1 MMMLRMLVTKWL
13 REQAQGHVLNTV
25 RETLHQQDARASEP
39 LPPCEIVIL
48 CASTAEAGGTIDSLQ
63 QRVTTHC
70 ASHEEHAGTLG
81 EKRVAVV
88 TAGHGQVTAAAAALE
103 AVHLHRPRWLVAAG
117 FATALDPGLK
127 RGHVLLASEVVETA
141 GNPIPIEMHLDPESL
156 RNNPAL
162 HVGKLLTVECL
173 DALPE
178 RRRELREKNTA
189 VACDLESWGAAEVC
203 RQTGTRFLAVR
214 IVTEEVDDTLPKDID
229 HLFQQKSAAGKLGAV
244 AGSVWRRPSA
254 VKDLWRYN
262 EEALKA
268 SDRLARFLTGLAQN
282 LPP

>member
-1 MMMLRMLVTKWL
+1 
-13 REQAQGHVLNTV
+13 
-25 RETLHQQDARASEP
+25 
-39 LPPCEIVIL
+39 VIQ

-63 QRVTTHC
+63 DRVTTHC
-70 ASHEEHAGTLG
+70 ASHVEHAGKLA

-88 TAGHGQVTAAAAALE
+88 TVGHGQLAAATAALE
-103 AVHLHRPRWLVAAG
+103 AIRLHRPQWLVAAG

-141 GNPIPIEMHLDPESL
+141 GNPIPIEMHLDPQSL
-156 RNNPAL
+156 RNNPGL
-162 HVGKLLTVECL
+162 HVGKLLTVERL
-173 DALPE
+173 DSQPE
-178 RRRELREKNTA
+178 RRRKLGEKHAA

-214 IVTEEVDDTLPKDID
+214 IVTDEVNDTLPKDID

-268 SDRLARFLTGLAQN
+268 SDRLARFLAGLLQN
-282 LPP
+282 LPAW